1 MTDTQATR
9 VPDQGLVEMTKSSVG
24 SLSGSP
30 SLRAPF
36 YRTWWF
42 KIIAIFVLS
51 RLLTTILL
59 LILASVQ
66 GPNPWTGAHPGYF
79 DFAAIWDGRWYNIVA
94 GFGYPARLPVDN
106 TGAVAQNAWAF
117 MPAYPAAVNV
127 VAFITRMPWSVAA
140 VFVSAAFGLASAL
153 VFYRLLRVTLDSS
166 TSLFAVVLFCVAPVS
181 PLMQLAYAESMYI
194 FFLTLALYLLV
205 QRKYWLM
212 LPAIAVMAFTRPSG
226 LAFALAMGLHVIYRW
241 AIRRREPY
249 SRHDRVASVAVT
261 LFSVAAGF
269 AWPAIA
275 AAVTGDLNAYTD
287 TELSWRS
294 AYIGATKLF
303 PFTSWLQGANWWF
316 STWLGLPSW
325 LGIAALLLLIALFAV
340 VLFIPPV
347 KRLGVDLRIWLVS
360 YAIYLLA
367 VFFPQSSTFRI
378 LLPMFPLLGA
388 VAQPKSRIYRVSIVV
403 ILIAAQ
409 LGWLLICWGVDGSDW
424 TPP

>member
-1 MTDTQATR
+1 
-9 VPDQGLVEMTKSSVG
+9 
-24 SLSGSP
+24 
-30 SLRAPF
+30 
-36 YRTWWF
+36 
-42 KIIAIFVLS
+42 
-51 RLLTTILL
+51 
-59 LILASVQ
+59 
-66 GPNPWTGAHPGYF
+66 
-79 DFAAIWDGRWYNIVA
+79 
-94 GFGYPARLPVDN
+94 
-106 TGAVAQNAWAF
+106 
-117 MPAYPAAVNV
+117 
-127 VAFITRMPWSVAA
+127 
-140 VFVSAAFGLASAL
+140 
-153 VFYRLLRVTLDSS
+153 
-166 TSLFAVVLFCVAPVS
+166 
-181 PLMQLAYAESMYI
+181 
-194 FFLTLALYLLV
+194 
-205 QRKYWLM
+205 
-212 LPAIAVMAFTRPSG
+212 
-226 LAFALAMGLHVIYRW
+226 
-241 AIRRREPY
+241 
-249 SRHDRVASVAVT
+249 VT

-294 AYIGATKLF
+294 AYIGTTKLF

-316 STWLGLPSW
+316 STWLGLPTW
-325 LGIAALLLLIALFAV
+325 LGIAALVLLIALFAV

-347 KRLGVDLRIWLVS
+347 KRLGVDLRIWLAS